1 MTEDNKVDRIGGGVT
16 LLKGQLVK
24 CDLRTCSALVLHE
37 KTAHIAATTVRL
49 VLPVVILKAAS
60 LVDHFQM
67 VGHLKCTVKW
77 CI

>member
-1 MTEDNKVDRIGGGVT
+1 MTEDNKVDRTGVGVT
-16 LLKGQLVK
+16 LLKGQLVI
-24 CDLRTCSALVLHE
+24 CDLRTCSTLVLH
-37 KTAHIAATTVRL
+37 KQMAHIAATTVRL
-49 VLPVVILKAAS
+49 VLPVVILKAPS